1 VTAQTSVRTALVT
14 GASRG
19 IGALI
24 AGKLA
29 AEGWDVVVSARS
41 AGPLEDLATRLGATA
56 AGRVRAVAADMAAE
70 EDVLRL
76 ADALASTSGRLDALV
91 LNAGMGSIGPFAD
104 FPARRFDKLYAVN
117 VRSAF
122 VLTQRLLPL
131 LRATAVQHG
140 TAKVIA
146 VSSLTGV
153 AGEPLNSAYGASKA
167 ALTSLCETLNT
178 EESPGGI
185 IATAVCPGYVAT
197 DMTAPL
203 ADAVAPE
210 SMIDAA
216 DVAEM
221 VVSLTRLSRS
231 VVVPYVPMT
240 RPGAH
245 LWRA

>member
-1 VTAQTSVRTALVT
+1 MTAPAALVT

-24 AGKLA
+24 AEKLA
-29 AEGWDVVVSARS
+29 TAGWDLTVSARS
-41 AGPLEDLATRLGATA
+41 AGPLQERAAALAGHGGT
-56 AGRVRAVAADMAAE
+56 VRAVTADMGSE
-70 EDVLRL
+70 EEVLAL
-76 ADALASTSGRLDALV
+76 ADAHVEAFGRVDALV
-91 LNAGMGSIGPFAD
+91 LNAGMGSIGAIAD

-122 VLTQRLLPL
+122 VLVQRLLPT
-131 LRATAVQHG
+131 LRTSAAGERG

-178 EESPGGI
+178 EESEGGVT
-185 IATAVCPGYVAT
+185 ATAVCPGYVAT

-203 ADAVAPE
+203 ADQVAPE
-210 SMIDAA
+210 AMIDAA
-216 DVAEM
+216 DVAEL
-221 VVSLTRLSRS
+221 VVALTRLGRS
-231 VVVPYVPMT
+231 VVVPSIPMT
-240 RPGAH
+240 RPGPH